1 MVAGRGRAIDAGRAG
16 RKERALAALPGSSVI
31 GLKRSH
37 PTCYAFPL
45 GFAAIVM
52 TFALPASLLV
62 YLGLYS
68 DSPADSILTKFHP
81 ATYAAVFGAWFALYG
96 SRGGGGMTGLFRE
109 RPALAW
115 SLMLILFCAVYSAF
129 CVGFGGVAVY
139 VETYLAAA
147 LVTIVLEVGTERQ
160 LKVLGYTI
168 LTFCVANVAMSLLE
182 GATQTHFLP
191 IPVGLQVNYDL
202 GVDEFRGQ
210 ALYPHPLTAA
220 LVTSMALFMVL
231 GMHMRGWLTA
241 GIFGFFVIG
250 LMSFGGRSALATTIL
265 MITAA
270 ALFQLASGLAT
281 GRLNVGFLGAFIAGV
296 ILLPA
301 LFVLLTTM
309 TDVGARITSHLY
321 LDDSADVRIVQWRVL
336 SLLNMHDVLFGVPLE
351 RINLLKAQVGLTG
364 LGDDIENPWLL
375 TFLNLGVIGFPCL
388 IAAVFLFLW
397 HLGRR
402 TDTPIGWLIVISTL
416 LICST
421 SNSLGRKTPD
431 LVFLAGFVV
440 ALSGFR
446 SVQSQA
452 VAKQQHEAVATP
464 PTAPVAPVP
473 RTALA
478 LIPRG
483 RMRGLADRPSAR
495 RARPSLSGRGRA

>member
-1 MVAGRGRAIDAGRAG
+1 MIARSSRAIGVTG
-16 RKERALAALPGSSVI
+16 VGSNERALAAFAGSSVI
-31 GLKRSH
+31 GLKRSD
-37 PTCYAFPL
+37 PMRCAFPL

-52 TFALPASLLV
+52 TFALPGSLLIS
-62 YLGLYS
+62 LGLYS
-68 DSPADSILTKFHP
+68 DSPTDSILTKFHP
-81 ATYAAVFGAWFALYG
+81 VTYLAVLGALFALYS
-96 SRGGGGMTGLFRE
+96 SRRGGGMTVLFRK

-129 CVGFGGVAVY
+129 SVGLSGVAVY
-139 VETYLAAA
+139 LETYLAAA
-147 LVTIVLEVGTERQ
+147 LVAIALEVGTERQ
-160 LKVLGYTI
+160 LRVLGYTV
-168 LTFCVANVAMSLLE
+168 LTFCVINVAMSLLE

-191 IPVGLQVNYDL
+191 VPVGLQGNYDQ

-210 ALYPHPLTAA
+210 ALYDHPLTGA

-231 GMHMRGWLTA
+231 GMRMRGWLTT
-241 GIFGFFVIG
+241 GIFGFFIIG
-250 LMSFGGRSALATTIL
+250 LMSFGGRSALATTML
-265 MITAA
+265 MIAA
-270 ALFQLASGLAT
+270 AVLFQLASGLAT

-301 LFVLLTTM
+301 LLVLLTAT

-351 RINLLKAQVGLTG
+351 RINLFKAQVGLSG
-364 LGDDIENPWLL
+364 IGDDIENPWLL

-388 IAAVFLFLW
+388 FAAVFLFMW

-402 TDTPIGWLIVISTL
+402 TDTPIGWLIVIATL

-421 SNSLGRKTPD
+421 SNSLGRKAPD
-431 LVFLAGFVV
+431 LVFLAGVVV

-446 SVQSQA
+446 SAQNQA
-452 VAKQQHEAVATP
+452 AATQQPEAVATSNSQITP
-464 PTAPVAPVP
+464 DPGT
-473 RTALA
+473 TLA

-483 RMRGLADRPSAR
+483 RMRGLADRP
-495 RARPSLSGRGRA
+495 RARQARSVLSRQGRA